1 MRKQAKPRIF
11 AIRRKATGEIIA
23 YVRHHLKREATR
35 IALGEIETE
44 ECGTDDLIAIGR
56 DGTTVI
62 GMEPAIDPNQQD
74 LPL

>member
-11 AIRRKATGEIIA
+11 AVRSAKTGQVIA

-44 ECGTDDLIAIGR
+44 ECSTEDLIAIGR
-56 DGTTVI
+56 DGATVI

>member
-1 MRKQAKPRIF
+1 MKRQAKPRIF
-11 AIRRKATGEIIA
+11 AIRRKATGEVIA

-35 IALGEIETE
+35 IALGEIETG
-44 ECGTDDLIAIGR
+44 ECGTEDLIRIGR
-56 DGTTVI
+56 DGASVI